1 MISGELMFF
10 RGLHQVSLDQ
20 KGRLAIPKRIRES
33 IAQSGN
39 STLVATIDLQS
50 PCLLLYPFEE
60 WRHIEQ
66 KIMALPNID
75 PVARRYQRLFVGFAH
90 ELDMDG
96 QGRVLIPAVLREH
109 VSLEK
114 QAVVLGQGNKLE
126 LWPQARW
133 EETCPAMLEEVQN
146 EPVPDVLTNLSI

>member
-1 MISGELMFF
+1 MFF
-10 RGLHQVSLDQ
+10 RGLHQVNLDQ
-20 KGRLAIPKRIRES
+20 KGRLAIPKRIRDA

-39 STLVATIDLQS
+39 TTLVATIDLQS

-60 WRHIEQ
+60 WKHIEQ

-75 PVARRYQRLFVGFAH
+75 PTARRYQRLFVGFAH

-96 QGRVLIPAVLREH
+96 QGRVLVPSVLREH
-109 VSLEK
+109 VDLEK
-114 QAVVLGQGNKLE
+114 QAVLLGQGNKLE

-133 EETCPAMLEEVQN
+133 DETCPAMLEDVQN
-146 EPVPDVLTNLSI
+146 EPVPEVLTNLSI